1 MADPIRLYSEFT
13 DDLGTDYRVN
23 IHDANFTGTAGQ
35 FKLGADGFVLRYT
48 GNNEERMQG
57 VIGSEVTFT
66 LTEQTSIHTDFMN
79 LLSTS
84 AEQRFS
90 VSIRKEPDGVDTIY
104 WRGVLYPEQVIRPY
118 DYQPIQNT
126 LTAADDIGNLQYLKH
141 DSTGNVDVPTL
152 LLQCLNRTRATHLW
166 DTDAFLYYVNDF
178 QAVDYTGT
186 NQLDDTFIAN
196 LTLGNPNDNG
206 INQYYSTIEILE
218 SITKVFNAR
227 LFQSQGVW
235 WFLPL
240 GAQKFDATELTI
252 EGKQKNGTDLTQ
264 QLFASDR
271 PFNSTLVRTNGY
283 EYSNLVPLKEVRR
296 TRRYNGNYP
305 LIYDNLYTESQFGTT
320 LEDTD
325 IDYLQG
331 TTFLVSGT
339 FNYAYDGD
347 GVATGDERLARVLLR
362 FVVKVGTQYLQR
374 DANFT
379 GTALEFGIG
388 DLDEAVIEY
397 TSNTYGSTQWTAT
410 PEHYEIVSY
419 NFDRKDGGEITMP
432 IVINTPPLP
441 SDQSGMDV
449 TVTIVGIDDDGAF
462 DGNLVNTAAADF
474 QIVVL
479 RADLLGDNA
488 LGDEVTFTATNS
500 DDARGEIDQGL
511 CLFGDGETQNADG
524 VIRVII
530 GVNAVAVTQWK
541 SLNAPTSTLGINSL
555 GVQEILAGQRVAT
568 PIQRGTVYGSDLHMW
583 QVLDDTAGDY
593 ALFQFTYTARSV
605 ETQLEAFLIT
615 RDATTV
621 TTGFEDAVNV
631 NDPISHNP
639 GLGPSGATEALNRAL
654 LIGEPRYGSRVQHRI
669 ASVTNRAGTTYNVR
683 PIDYMVMNT
692 WAGGNGTAIMYLP
705 SVADNEGRAIQ
716 FHSDA
721 TISANTNIQ
730 LRANTADSGVTIDGA
745 ASYAFNRNYD
755 GITILCHDSNW
766 FIIQKKEK

>member
-1 MADPIRLYSEFT
+1 
-13 DDLGTDYRVN
+13 
-23 IHDANFTGTAGQ
+23 
-35 FKLGADGFVLRYT
+35 
-48 GNNEERMQG
+48 
-57 VIGSEVTFT
+57 
-66 LTEQTSIHTDFMN
+66 
-79 LLSTS
+79 
-84 AEQRFS
+84 
-90 VSIRKEPDGVDTIY
+90 
-104 WRGVLYPEQVIRPY
+104 
-118 DYQPIQNT
+118 
-126 LTAADDIGNLQYLKH
+126 
-141 DSTGNVDVPTL
+141 
-152 LLQCLNRTRATHLW
+152 
-166 DTDAFLYYVNDF
+166 
-178 QAVDYTGT
+178 
-186 NQLDDTFIAN
+186 
-196 LTLGNPNDNG
+196 
-206 INQYYSTIEILE
+206 
-218 SITKVFNAR
+218 
-227 LFQSQGVW
+227 
-235 WFLPL
+235 
-240 GAQKFDATELTI
+240 
-252 EGKQKNGTDLTQ
+252 
-264 QLFASDR
+264 
-271 PFNSTLVRTNGY
+271 
-283 EYSNLVPLKEVRR
+283 
-296 TRRYNGNYP
+296 
-305 LIYDNLYTESQFGTT
+305 
-320 LEDTD
+320 
-325 IDYLQG
+325 
-331 TTFLVSGT
+331 
-339 FNYAYDGD
+339 
-347 GVATGDERLARVLLR
+347 
-362 FVVKVGTQYLQR
+362 
-374 DANFT
+374 
-379 GTALEFGIG
+379 
-388 DLDEAVIEY
+388 
-397 TSNTYGSTQWTAT
+397 
-410 PEHYEIVSY
+410 
-419 NFDRKDGGEITMP
+419 
-432 IVINTPPLP
+432 
-441 SDQSGMDV
+441 
-449 TVTIVGIDDDGAF
+449 VGIDDDGAF
-462 DGNLVNTAAADF
+462 DGNLVNTSAADF
-474 QIVVL
+474 EIVVL

-639 GLGPSGATEALNRAL
+639 SLGPSGATEALNRAL